1 VSNNSWRVKENSMSR
16 PGMPARLTEQEKEA
30 NMSARKKLNSA
41 YVGGSL
47 VISGMFGLMAQS
59 WAVFVLV
66 LIVVLAFH
74 FYEGNI
80 RIDKDL
86 KPPLT

>member
-1 VSNNSWRVKENSMSR
+1 
-16 PGMPARLTEQEKEA
+16 
-30 NMSARKKLNSA
+30 MSARKKLNSA

-47 VISGMFGLMAQS
+47 VTAAAFGLLAGS
-59 WAVFVLV
+59 WWVFALV
-66 LIVVLAFH
+66 LIVLLACN

-80 RIDKDL
+80 RIDKDF